1 MNSTISSSLA
11 AGATAPISE
20 HFDEYDEYRLIL
32 PTSIYLVGYTC
43 GPLIWGPLSESFG
56 RKWPMLASFAM
67 LTVFS
72 IASALS
78 PNFAAL
84 VVFRW
89 LVGVGG
95 SCALAVVGGICADV
109 YHDPQVRLHPV
120 VGHTTTEV
128 TSHFPI

>member
-1 MNSTISSSLA
+1 
-11 AGATAPISE
+11 
-20 HFDEYDEYRLIL
+20 
-32 PTSIYLVGYTC
+32 
-43 GPLIWGPLSESFG
+43 
-56 RKWPMLASFAM
+56 MLASFAM